1 MKQKIHIIGIM
12 SGLIFLLWISYMP
25 HHHHDGMPCYEF
37 KCFHSIIS
45 DNSITFHHES
55 HESHDHEESLCCHE
69 FIYLVETS
77 LAISESETLES
88 FRKHLS
94 MELSLAISELQLY
107 LSARNKENL
116 NWITLPLTTLILKT
130 IKTAGFSAPPSHIL

>member
-55 HESHDHEESLCCHE
+55 NESNDHEESLCGHE
-69 FIYLVETS
+69 FIYLVENS
-77 LAISESETLES
+77 LGISESETIES
-88 FRKHLS
+88 CGKQLS
-94 MELSLAISELQLY
+94 MELSLARSELQFY
-107 LSARNKENL
+107 RIAPKKE
-116 NWITLPLTTLILKT
+116 I
-130 IKTAGFSAPPSHIL
+130 